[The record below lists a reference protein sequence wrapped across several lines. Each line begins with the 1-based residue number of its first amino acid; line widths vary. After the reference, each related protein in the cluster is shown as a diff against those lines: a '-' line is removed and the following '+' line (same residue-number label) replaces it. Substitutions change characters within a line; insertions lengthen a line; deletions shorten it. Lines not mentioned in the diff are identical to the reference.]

1 MGQAKST
8 TVVVPPRSADRLPEK
23 KSSAV
28 VVLHTSRS
36 KWVWASMKPGSS
48 SCPSTSMTV
57 ASGAEMLRATRRI
70 FSSSTSTSARRVPRP
85 DTTVPPRNR
94 YFMENALL
102 FRVDRMI
109 LYYIMKC
116 AKIHPIFPG
125 LYPRNFNKM
134 RMKFLYTLQK
144 EKEFPF
150 PEKSCMIKVQQN
162 AHRALK
168 IEGGKNTMRKFLAT
182 LLALVMTLALMVPAS
197 WGENKETYQLPDSLE
212 GKTVILHTNDVHG
225 AIDKYAKV
233 AALRDECYDK
243 GAHQVILLD
252 AGDYSQGSPYVSLSK
267 GATAL
272 DMMALVGYDVITL
285 GNHEFDYGF
294 PQLMENLKKHQGDF
308 MVACNNLVDDE
319 GELLFAPGGTAPIYA
334 DDTYETE
341 LFRIAIVGMATPETQ
356 TKANPALMKGLSFIS
371 GKDLYKVTQEDVDMA
386 RSEGNADIVIALG
399 HLGVDKSSEPNCSY
413 NVMQNVKGIDLFID
427 GHSHTVMTA
436 SKDNSMVQSTGTGLA
451 YVGAI
456 VIDNATKS
464 IESNGLIDLSAY
476 TKEDATVKAAADK
489 IISDINAEYGKVFA
503 RTDVELNGDKDPGNR
518 TQETNLGDLITDS
531 MLWAIRKDAELTV
544 PAENVVAIT
553 NGGGIRAWIH
563 KGDISKLDVNTVLP
577 FGNTVA
583 VVYVTG
589 AELLEALEASTFALP
604 DSLGGFPQIAGMNI
618 SIDATKK
625 YDPQTTPYPSGS
637 GKATYYGPASINR
650 VTINSVNGKAFDPN
664 KTYAVVTN
672 NFCAAG
678 GDTYY
683 AFAAASSQFDTG
695 LPLDEVLMDYIT
707 TELKGVVG
715 EQYAQP
721 QGRMTIT
728 LPAEE
733 PTTPTKPESPK
744 TADTG
749 VVVYGLVA
757 VMAAGAVVVMTSKK
771 RKAI

>member
-1 MGQAKST
+1 
-8 TVVVPPRSADRLPEK
+8 
-23 KSSAV
+23 
-28 VVLHTSRS
+28 
-36 KWVWASMKPGSS
+36 
-48 SCPSTSMTV
+48 
-57 ASGAEMLRATRRI
+57 
-70 FSSSTSTSARRVPRP
+70 
-85 DTTVPPRNR
+85 
-94 YFMENALL
+94 
-102 FRVDRMI
+102 
-109 LYYIMKC
+109 
-116 AKIHPIFPG
+116 
-125 LYPRNFNKM
+125 
-134 RMKFLYTLQK
+134 
-144 EKEFPF
+144 
-150 PEKSCMIKVQQN
+150 
-162 AHRALK
+162 
-168 IEGGKNTMRKFLAT
+168 
-182 LLALVMTLALMVPAS
+182 
-197 WGENKETYQLPDSLE
+197 
-212 GKTVILHTNDVHG
+212 
-225 AIDKYAKV
+225 
-233 AALRDECYDK
+233 
-243 GAHQVILLD
+243 
-252 AGDYSQGSPYVSLSK
+252 
-267 GATAL
+267 
-272 DMMALVGYDVITL
+272 
-285 GNHEFDYGF
+285 
-294 PQLMENLKKHQGDF
+294 

-341 LFRIAIVGMATPETQ
+341 LFRIAIVGIATPETQ
-356 TKANPALMKGLSFIS
+356 TKANPALMKGLSFIG
-371 GKDLYKVTQEDVDMA
+371 GKDLYKITQEDVDMA
-386 RSEGNADIVIALG
+386 RNEGNANIVIALG

-436 SKDNSMVQSTGTGLA
+436 SKDNNMIQSTGTGLA

-464 IESNGLIDLSAY
+464 IESNGLIDLSAF
-476 TKEDATVKAAADK
+476 TKEDAAVKAAADK
-489 IISDINAEYGKVFA
+489 IISDVNAEYGKVFA
-503 RTDVELNGDKDPGNR
+503 RTDVELNGAKDPGNR

-544 PAENVVAIT
+544 PAEDVVAIT
-553 NGGGIRAWIH
+553 NGGGIRAAIH

-604 DSLGGFPQIAGMNI
+604 KSLGGFPQIAGMNI

-625 YDPQTTPYPSGS
+625 YDANADTYPGS
-637 GKATYYGPASINR
+637 TYHGPASINR

-664 KTYAVVTN
+664 ETYAVVTN
-672 NFCAAG
+672 NFLAAG

-683 AFAAASSQFDTG
+683 AFAAASGQFDTG

-715 EQYAQP
+715 EQYAQS
-721 QGRMTIT
+721 QGRITIT

-757 VMAAGAVVVMTSKK
+757 VMAAGAAVVVTSKK

>member
-1 MGQAKST
+1 M
-8 TVVVPPRSADRLPEK
+8 K
-23 KSSAV
+23 K
-28 VVLHTSRS
+28 
-36 KWVWASMKPGSS
+36 K
-48 SCPSTSMTV
+48 
-57 ASGAEMLRATRRI
+57 
-70 FSSSTSTSARRVPRP
+70 
-85 DTTVPPRNR
+85 
-94 YFMENALL
+94 LL
-102 FRVDRMI
+102 S
-109 LYYIMKC
+109 L
-116 AKIHPIFPG
+116 
-125 LYPRNFNKM
+125 
-134 RMKFLYTLQK
+134 
-144 EKEFPF
+144 
-150 PEKSCMIKVQQN
+150 
-162 AHRALK
+162 
-168 IEGGKNTMRKFLAT
+168 
-182 LLALVMTLALMVPAS
+182 LLALAMVFTLAAC
-197 WGENKETYQLPDSLE
+197 GEKKPDP
-212 GKTVILHTNDVHG
+212 GKDATATEPVVILHTNDVHG

-319 GELLFAPGGTAPIYA
+319 GDLVFAPGGTAPIYA
-334 DDTYETE
+334 DDSYETE
-341 LFRIAIVGMATPETQ
+341 LFRIAIVGIATPESQ
-356 TKANPALMKGLSFIS
+356 TKANPALMKGLNFIG

-386 RSEGNADIVIALG
+386 RNEGNANIVIALG
-399 HLGVDKSSEPNCSY
+399 HLGVDDSSEPNCSY

-436 SKDNSMVQSTGTGLA
+436 SKDNNMIQSTGTGLA

-464 IESNGLIDLSAY
+464 IESNGLIDLSAF
-476 TKEDATVKAAADK
+476 TKEDAAVKAAADK
-489 IISDINAEYGKVFA
+489 IISDVNAEYGKVFA
-503 RTDVELNGDKDPGNR
+503 RTDVELNGAKEPGNR

-553 NGGGIRAWIH
+553 NGGGIRAAIH

-604 DSLGGFPQIAGMNI
+604 KSLGGFPQIAGMNI

-625 YDPQTTPYPSGS
+625 YDANADTYPGS
-637 GKATYYGPASINR
+637 TYHGPASINR

-672 NFCAAG
+672 NFLAAG

-683 AFAAASSQFDTG
+683 AFAAASGQFDTG

-721 QGRMTIT
+721 QGRITIT

-744 TADTG
+744 TADSG

-757 VMAAGAVVVMTSKK
+757 VMAAGAAVVVTSRK

>member
-1 MGQAKST
+1 
-8 TVVVPPRSADRLPEK
+8 
-23 KSSAV
+23 
-28 VVLHTSRS
+28 
-36 KWVWASMKPGSS
+36 
-48 SCPSTSMTV
+48 
-57 ASGAEMLRATRRI
+57 
-70 FSSSTSTSARRVPRP
+70 
-85 DTTVPPRNR
+85 
-94 YFMENALL
+94 
-102 FRVDRMI
+102 
-109 LYYIMKC
+109 
-116 AKIHPIFPG
+116 
-125 LYPRNFNKM
+125 
-134 RMKFLYTLQK
+134 
-144 EKEFPF
+144 
-150 PEKSCMIKVQQN
+150 
-162 AHRALK
+162 
-168 IEGGKNTMRKFLAT
+168 
-182 LLALVMTLALMVPAS
+182 
-197 WGENKETYQLPDSLE
+197 
-212 GKTVILHTNDVHG
+212 
-225 AIDKYAKV
+225 
-233 AALRDECYDK
+233 
-243 GAHQVILLD
+243 
-252 AGDYSQGSPYVSLSK
+252 
-267 GATAL
+267 
-272 DMMALVGYDVITL
+272 
-285 GNHEFDYGF
+285 
-294 PQLMENLKKHQGDF
+294 

-319 GELLFAPGGTAPIYA
+319 GELIFAPGGTAPIYA

-356 TKANPALMKGLSFIS
+356 TKANPALMKGLSFIG

-436 SKDNSMVQSTGTGLA
+436 SKDNNMVQSTGTGLA

-715 EQYAQP
+715 EQYAQL
-721 QGRMTIT
+721 QGRITIT

>member
-1 MGQAKST
+1 
-8 TVVVPPRSADRLPEK
+8 
-23 KSSAV
+23 
-28 VVLHTSRS
+28 
-36 KWVWASMKPGSS
+36 
-48 SCPSTSMTV
+48 
-57 ASGAEMLRATRRI
+57 
-70 FSSSTSTSARRVPRP
+70 
-85 DTTVPPRNR
+85 
-94 YFMENALL
+94 
-102 FRVDRMI
+102 
-109 LYYIMKC
+109 
-116 AKIHPIFPG
+116 
-125 LYPRNFNKM
+125 
-134 RMKFLYTLQK
+134 
-144 EKEFPF
+144 
-150 PEKSCMIKVQQN
+150 
-162 AHRALK
+162 
-168 IEGGKNTMRKFLAT
+168 MRKFLAT

-272 DMMALVGYDVITL
+272 DLMALVGYDVITL

-319 GELLFAPGGTAPIYA
+319 GELIFAPGGTAPIYA

-356 TKANPALMKGLSFIS
+356 TKANPALMKGLSFIG

-553 NGGGIRAWIH
+553 NGGGIRAAIRA
-563 KGDISKLDVNTVLP
+563 GDITKKDVFTVLP
-577 FGNTVA
+577 FGNTLT
-583 VVYVTG
+583 VVNVTG
-589 AELLEALEASTFALP
+589 AELLEALEAATFCTPAP
-604 DSLGGFPQIAGMNI
+604 LGGFPQTAGMKLTV
-618 SIDATKK
+618 DCTKD
-625 YDPQTTPYPSGS
+625 YDKNDTTYPGS
-637 GKATYYGPASINR
+637 TYYGPKSINR
-650 VTINSVNGKAFDPN
+650 VTIESINGKPFD
-664 KTYAVVTN
+664 KDATYAVITN
-672 NFCAAG
+672 DFLAAG
-678 GDTYY
+678 GDIYY
-683 AFAAASSQFDTG
+683 AFAAASSQIESGLSLDT
-695 LPLDEVLMDYIT
+695 VVMDYIT
-707 TELKGVVG
+707 DELGGTVTKARYG
-715 EQYAQP
+715 EP
-721 QGRMTIT
+721 QGRMTIIPPEKTDDGKITIGGLDANVWMTKYGNVYTDCKAKDFMGKLGFAWGDLVTVKFLDKTLT
-728 LPAEE
+728 LPVVPTYSYVDSGKPAVIVEKDADGKPTGYVSMAINMGNFAETYE
-733 PTTPTKPESPK
+733 LAKKHTNEDKTWYWTAWEGVTYPVEVTFKMAEKGGYMAEYIIHDLQRTNDRADYPDLSDAEFGNFRNIATTGMGKDVLYRGSSPINPELGRNTYVDAALK
-744 TADTG
+744 QAG
-749 VVVYGLVA
+749 VNVIMNLAKSGGGRGL
-757 VMAAGAVVVMTSKK
+757 
-771 RKAI
+771 

>member
-1 MGQAKST
+1 
-8 TVVVPPRSADRLPEK
+8 
-23 KSSAV
+23 
-28 VVLHTSRS
+28 
-36 KWVWASMKPGSS
+36 
-48 SCPSTSMTV
+48 
-57 ASGAEMLRATRRI
+57 
-70 FSSSTSTSARRVPRP
+70 
-85 DTTVPPRNR
+85 
-94 YFMENALL
+94 
-102 FRVDRMI
+102 MI

-144 EKEFPF
+144 EKEFLF
-150 PEKSCMIKVQQN
+150 SEKSCMIRIQQN

-168 IEGGKNTMRKFLAT
+168 IEGGKNTMRKILAT

-197 WGENKETYQLPDSLE
+197 WGENKETYQLPDSLA

-319 GELLFAPGGTAPIYA
+319 GELVFAPGGTAPIYA
-334 DDTYETE
+334 DDSYETE
-341 LFRIAIVGMATPETQ
+341 LFRIAIVGIATPESQ
-356 TKANPALMKGLSFIS
+356 TKANPALMKGLNFIG

-386 RSEGNADIVIALG
+386 RSEGNANIVIALG
-399 HLGVDKSSEPNCSY
+399 HLGVDDSSEPNCSY

-436 SKDNSMVQSTGTGLA
+436 SKDNNMIQSTGTGLA

-464 IESNGLIDLSAY
+464 IESNGLIDLSAF
-476 TKEDATVKAAADK
+476 TKEDAAVKAAADK
-489 IISDINAEYGKVFA
+489 IISDVNAEYGKVFA
-503 RTDVELNGDKDPGNR
+503 RTDVELNGTKDPGNR

-544 PAENVVAIT
+544 PAEDVVAIT
-553 NGGGIRAWIH
+553 NGGGIRAAIH

-604 DSLGGFPQIAGMNI
+604 KSLGGFPQIAGMNI

-625 YDPQTTPYPSGS
+625 YDANADTYPGS
-637 GKATYYGPASINR
+637 TYHGPASINR

-672 NFCAAG
+672 NFLAAG

-683 AFAAASSQFDTG
+683 AFAAASGQFDTG

-721 QGRMTIT
+721 QGRITIT

-757 VMAAGAVVVMTSKK
+757 VMAAGAAVVVTSKK

>member
-1 MGQAKST
+1 
-8 TVVVPPRSADRLPEK
+8 
-23 KSSAV
+23 
-28 VVLHTSRS
+28 
-36 KWVWASMKPGSS
+36 
-48 SCPSTSMTV
+48 
-57 ASGAEMLRATRRI
+57 
-70 FSSSTSTSARRVPRP
+70 
-85 DTTVPPRNR
+85 
-94 YFMENALL
+94 
-102 FRVDRMI
+102 
-109 LYYIMKC
+109 
-116 AKIHPIFPG
+116 
-125 LYPRNFNKM
+125 
-134 RMKFLYTLQK
+134 
-144 EKEFPF
+144 
-150 PEKSCMIKVQQN
+150 
-162 AHRALK
+162 
-168 IEGGKNTMRKFLAT
+168 MRKFLAT

-252 AGDYSQGSPYVSLSK
+252 AGDFSQGSPYVSLSK

-272 DMMALVGYDVITL
+272 DLMALVGYDVITL

-319 GELLFAPGGTAPIYA
+319 GELIFAPGGTAPIYA

-356 TKANPALMKGLSFIS
+356 TKANPALMKGLSFIG

-436 SKDNSMVQSTGTGLA
+436 SKDNNMVQSTGTGLA

-589 AELLEALEASTFALP
+589 AELLEALEASTYCTP
-604 DSLGGFPQIAGMNI
+604 TSIGGFPQVSGIEFTV
-618 SIDATKK
+618 DTTKA
-625 YDPQTTPYPSGS
+625 YDQGEQYPGS
-637 GKATYYGPASINR
+637 TYYGPKSIQR
-650 VTINSVNGKAFDPN
+650 VTIETVGGEPFDAN
-664 KTYAVVTN
+664 ATYTIATN
-672 NFCAAG
+672 DFMAAG

-683 AFAAASSQFDTG
+683 AFAAASVNYDLG
-695 LPLDEVLMDYIT
+695 LSMDEVVMDYIT
-707 TELKGVVG
+707 DELKGTVTEEAYGQPAGRITVDQG
-715 EQYAQP
+715 LAFTDVAATSPYYDGIEWAVDEGITNGTTATTFSPYQNCTRAQIITYLWRAAGSPEPASTEPAYTDVTDTSLYFFKAVQWASEQ
-721 QGRMTIT
+721 
-728 LPAEE
+728 
-733 PTTPTKPESPK
+733 
-744 TADTG
+744 
-749 VVVYGLVA
+749 GLVEGETFDPYAGCTRAMA
-757 VMAAGAVVVMTSKK
+757 VYFMWVAADSPEAAAASFTDVAADADYAAAVNWAVAQGVTLGTGDGSTFSPDTVCQ
-771 RKAI
+771 RGQIVTFLYRAANAAA

>member
-1 MGQAKST
+1 
-8 TVVVPPRSADRLPEK
+8 
-23 KSSAV
+23 
-28 VVLHTSRS
+28 
-36 KWVWASMKPGSS
+36 
-48 SCPSTSMTV
+48 
-57 ASGAEMLRATRRI
+57 
-70 FSSSTSTSARRVPRP
+70 
-85 DTTVPPRNR
+85 
-94 YFMENALL
+94 
-102 FRVDRMI
+102 MI

-134 RMKFLYTLQK
+134 GMKFLYTLQK

-150 PEKSCMIKVQQN
+150 SEKSCMIRIQQN

-197 WGENKETYQLPDSLE
+197 WGENKETYQLPDSLA

-319 GELLFAPGGTAPIYA
+319 GELVFAPGGTAPIYA
-334 DDTYETE
+334 DDSYETE
-341 LFRIAIVGMATPETQ
+341 LFRIAIVGIATPESQ
-356 TKANPALMKGLSFIS
+356 TKANPALMKGLNFIG

-399 HLGVDKSSEPNCSY
+399 HLGVDDSSEPNCSY

-436 SKDNSMVQSTGTGLA
+436 SKDNNMIQSTGTGLA

-464 IESNGLIDLSAY
+464 IESNGLIDLSAF
-476 TKEDATVKAAADK
+476 TKEDAAVKAAADK
-489 IISDINAEYGKVFA
+489 IISDVNAEYGKVFA
-503 RTDVELNGDKDPGNR
+503 RTDVELNGAKDPGNR

-531 MLWAIRKDAELTV
+531 MCGPSARTL
-544 PAENVVAIT
+544 
-553 NGGGIRAWIH
+553 
-563 KGDISKLDVNTVLP
+563 SSP
-577 FGNTVA
+577 FPPRTWW
-583 VVYVTG
+583 
-589 AELLEALEASTFALP
+589 
-604 DSLGGFPQIAGMNI
+604 
-618 SIDATKK
+618 
-625 YDPQTTPYPSGS
+625 PSP
-637 GKATYYGPASINR
+637 T
-650 VTINSVNGKAFDPN
+650 
-664 KTYAVVTN
+664 
-672 NFCAAG
+672 
-678 GDTYY
+678 
-683 AFAAASSQFDTG
+683 AAASA
-695 LPLDEVLMDYIT
+695 LPST
-707 TELKGVVG
+707 RAT
-715 EQYAQP
+715 
-721 QGRMTIT
+721 
-728 LPAEE
+728 
-733 PTTPTKPESPK
+733 SPSW
-744 TADTG
+744 T
-749 VVVYGLVA
+749 
-757 VMAAGAVVVMTSKK
+757 
-771 RKAI
+771 

>member
-1 MGQAKST
+1 
-8 TVVVPPRSADRLPEK
+8 
-23 KSSAV
+23 
-28 VVLHTSRS
+28 
-36 KWVWASMKPGSS
+36 
-48 SCPSTSMTV
+48 
-57 ASGAEMLRATRRI
+57 
-70 FSSSTSTSARRVPRP
+70 
-85 DTTVPPRNR
+85 
-94 YFMENALL
+94 
-102 FRVDRMI
+102 
-109 LYYIMKC
+109 
-116 AKIHPIFPG
+116 
-125 LYPRNFNKM
+125 
-134 RMKFLYTLQK
+134 
-144 EKEFPF
+144 
-150 PEKSCMIKVQQN
+150 
-162 AHRALK
+162 
-168 IEGGKNTMRKFLAT
+168 MRKIFAT

-197 WGENKETYQLPDSLE
+197 WGDNADSFQLPASLE

-243 GAHQVILLD
+243 GATQVILLD
-252 AGDYSQGSPYVSLSK
+252 AGDFSQGSPYVSLSK

-272 DMMALVGYDVITL
+272 DLMDLVGYDAITL

-294 PQLMENLKKHQGDF
+294 PQLAANLQEHMGSF
-308 MVACNNLVDDE
+308 LVACNNLVDE
-319 GELLFAPGGTAPIYA
+319 KGETIFSPGATAPIYA

-356 TKANPALMKGLSFIS
+356 TKANPALMKGLKFIE
-371 GKDLYKVTQEDVDMA
+371 GNELYKLTQDNVNAA
-386 RSEGNADIVIALG
+386 REEGNADIVIALG
-399 HLGVDKSSEPNCSY
+399 HLGVDDSSKPDRSIDL
-413 NVMQNVKGIDLFID
+413 MQNVKGIDLFID

-436 SKDNSMVQSTGTGLA
+436 SKDNYMIQSTGTGLA

-456 VIDNATKS
+456 IIDNASKS
-464 IESNGLIDLSAY
+464 IESNGLIDLASY
-476 TKEDATVKAAADK
+476 DKENAQVKAAADK
-489 IISDINAEYGKVFA
+489 IINDVKTEYGIKFA
-503 RTDVELNGDKDPGNR
+503 ESLVELNGDKEPGNR

-544 PAENVVAIT
+544 PAEDVVAIT
-553 NGGGIRAWIH
+553 NGGGIRAWMH
-563 KGDISKLDVNTVLP
+563 KGDLTKLDVNTVLP

-604 DSLGGFPQIAGMNI
+604 DSLGGFPQVSGMKFTV
-618 SIDATKK
+618 DATKK
-625 YDPQTTPYPSGS
+625 YDANENTYPGS
-637 GKATYYGPASINR
+637 TYRGPASINR
-650 VTINSVNGKAFDPN
+650 VTINSINGKDFDPN

-672 NFCAAG
+672 NFLASG

-683 AFAAASSQFDTG
+683 AFAAASAQFDTG

-721 QGRMTIT
+721 QGRIT
-728 LPAEE
+728 VILPAEE

-744 TADTG
+744 TADNG

-771 RKAI
+771 REEI

>member
-1 MGQAKST
+1 
-8 TVVVPPRSADRLPEK
+8 
-23 KSSAV
+23 
-28 VVLHTSRS
+28 
-36 KWVWASMKPGSS
+36 
-48 SCPSTSMTV
+48 
-57 ASGAEMLRATRRI
+57 
-70 FSSSTSTSARRVPRP
+70 
-85 DTTVPPRNR
+85 
-94 YFMENALL
+94 
-102 FRVDRMI
+102 MI

-116 AKIHPIFPG
+116 TKIHPIFPG

-144 EKEFPF
+144 EKEFLF
-150 PEKSCMIKVQQN
+150 SEKSCMIRIQQN

-197 WGENKETYQLPDSLE
+197 WGENKETYQLPDSLA

-319 GELLFAPGGTAPIYA
+319 GDLVFAPGGTAPIYA
-334 DDTYETE
+334 DDSYETE
-341 LFRIAIVGMATPETQ
+341 LFRIAIVGIATPESQ
-356 TKANPALMKGLSFIS
+356 TKANPALMKGLNFIG

-386 RSEGNADIVIALG
+386 RSEGNANIVIALG
-399 HLGVDKSSEPNCSY
+399 HLGVDDSSEPNCSY

-436 SKDNSMVQSTGTGLA
+436 SKDNNMIQSTGTGLA

-464 IESNGLIDLSAY
+464 IESNGLIDLSAF
-476 TKEDATVKAAADK
+476 TKEDAAVKAAADK
-489 IISDINAEYGKVFA
+489 IISDVNAEYGKVFA
-503 RTDVELNGDKDPGNR
+503 RTDVELNGAKEPGNR
-518 TQETNLGDLITDS
+518 TEETNLGDLITDS

-553 NGGGIRAWIH
+553 NGGGIRAAIH

-604 DSLGGFPQIAGMNI
+604 KSLGGFPQIAGMNI
-618 SIDATKK
+618 YSRPKCQKCWAKFYCSGGCSAANYNMNHDMNDS
-625 YDPQTTPYPSGS
+625 YDLGCEMERKRLECAIYL
-637 GKATYYGPASINR
+637 KAMEKMS
-650 VTINSVNGKAFDPN
+650 
-664 KTYAVVTN
+664 
-672 NFCAAG
+672 
-678 GDTYY
+678 
-683 AFAAASSQFDTG
+683 
-695 LPLDEVLMDYIT
+695 
-707 TELKGVVG
+707 
-715 EQYAQP
+715 
-721 QGRMTIT
+721 
-728 LPAEE
+728 AE
-733 PTTPTKPESPK
+733 
-744 TADTG
+744 
-749 VVVYGLVA
+749 
-757 VMAAGAVVVMTSKK
+757 
-771 RKAI
+771 